1 MNKKYVLKPWVKY
14 AIGFI
19 VIFIL
24 LLQLILINNKLN
36 KLINKDDRTTVVLEM
51 RCKDGQ

>member
-14 AIGFI
+14 TIGFV
-19 VIFIL
+19 VILIL

-36 KLINKDDRTTVVLEM
+36 KIINKEENTTVVLEM
-51 RCKDGQ
+51 RYNNGQ